1 MREVGDSV
9 PKRVVIGAQAKQQ
22 PESPMPNCTVKCPSE
37 SIFLGKLGRRC
48 IEASFD
54 GGDLSSDAGVLLL
67 KRADARIGLTRAAA
81 RVFADER
88 RAASIT
94 HSIQSLLA
102 QRIYALCCGWEDV
115 TDHNT
120 LRHDL
125 ALQTAVGRTRAL
137 ASGSTLCRLEAAA
150 SPAHAAALHGVLID
164 QFIASHAE
172 TPQELVLDI
181 DATHMPL
188 HGEQEKA
195 HFHRY
200 YDNYCYLP
208 LYVFCGQDLLACVLR
223 PASRD
228 PASILSA
235 LIKRIVQRLR
245 QVWPETRFIVRGDS
259 GFCRPA
265 ALRRFERWDVHYLI
279 GLQKNAALLRQV
291 ELAELALADAYE
303 ATGTKQRLIGQ
314 FEYAARS
321 WDRER
326 HVIARLEH
334 DARGANP
341 RFVVTSLHGDW
352 DALYEQL
359 YCARGEAE
367 NRIKEAQLDLFGRRA
382 SCHKFQANQLRL
394 LLAGLAYTLMI
405 KLRRL
410 ALHGTE
416 LERACAATIRVKL
429 LKIGAAVVRN
439 TRRVRVLLASQHPL
453 KQVFLGAARALAP

>member
-1 MREVGDSV
+1 
-9 PKRVVIGAQAKQQ
+9 
-22 PESPMPNCTVKCPSE
+22 MPNCTVETIK
-37 SIFLGKLGRRC
+37 LGKVGRRT

-54 GGDLSSDAGVLLL
+54 GGDISSDAGVLLL
-67 KRADARIGLTRAAA
+67 RQADESVGLTRAVAKA
-81 RVFADER
+81 FGDCR
-88 RAASIT
+88 RAASVK
-94 HSIQSLLA
+94 HDMRALLA
-102 QRIYALCCGWEDV
+102 QRIYALCCGWEDI

-125 ALQTAVGRTRAL
+125 ALQTAVGRARAL
-137 ASGSTLCRLEAAA
+137 ASGPTLCRLEAAA
-150 SPAHAAALHGVLID
+150 SPAHTAALHGVLLD

-172 TPQELVLDI
+172 APRELVLDI

-188 HGEQEKA
+188 HGDQEKA

-245 QVWPETRFIVRGDS
+245 QDWPATRFIVRGDS

-265 ALRRFERWDVHYLI
+265 ALRRFERWDVHYII
-279 GLQKNAALLRQV
+279 GLPQNAVLLRQV

-303 ATGTKQRLIGQ
+303 AAGTKQRMIGQ
-314 FEYAARS
+314 FDYAARS

-359 YCARGEAE
+359 YCARAKP
-367 NRIKEAQLDLFGRRA
+367 RTASRRRNSTCSGGA
-382 SCHKFQANQLRL
+382 PVATSSRATSC
-394 LLAGLAYTLMI
+394 
-405 KLRRL
+405 
-410 ALHGTE
+410 
-416 LERACAATIRVKL
+416 ACCWQDWP
-429 LKIGAAVVRN
+429 
-439 TRRVRVLLASQHPL
+439 TR
-453 KQVFLGAARALAP
+453 

>member
-1 MREVGDSV
+1 M
-9 PKRVVIGAQAKQQ
+9 PKRVVIGAYAKQQ
-22 PESPMPNCTVKCPSE
+22 PESPMPNCTVETIP
-37 SIFLGKLGRRC
+37 LGKVGRRT

-54 GGDLSSDAGVLLL
+54 GGDISSDAGVLLL
-67 KRADARIGLTRAAA
+67 RQADERIGLTCAVARA
-81 RVFADER
+81 FADGR
-88 RAASIT
+88 RVASVK
-94 HSIQSLLA
+94 HDMRALLA
-102 QRIYALCCGWEDV
+102 QRIYALCCGWEDI

-125 ALQTAVGRTRAL
+125 ALQTAVGRAQAL
-137 ASGSTLCRLEAAA
+137 ASGPTLCRLEAAA
-150 SPAHAAALHGVLID
+150 SPAHTAALHGVLLD

-172 TPQELVLDI
+172 APRELVLDI

-188 HGEQEKA
+188 HGDQEKA

-223 PASRD
+223 PSSRD
-228 PASILSA
+228 PASVLSA
-235 LIKRIVQRLR
+235 LIKLLVRRLR
-245 QVWPETRFIVRGDS
+245 QVWPATRIIVRADS

-265 ALRRFERWDVHYLI
+265 ALRRFEKWDVHYII
-279 GLQKNAALLRQV
+279 GLPQNAVLLRHV
-291 ELAELALADAYE
+291 ELAEMALADAYE
-303 ATGTKQRLIGQ
+303 ATGTKQRMIGQ

-326 HVIARLEH
+326 HVVARLEH

-341 RFVVTSLHGDW
+341 RFVVTSLHGDG

-382 SCHKFQANQLRL
+382 SCHRFQGNQLRL

-416 LERACAATIRVKL
+416 LARACTATIRVKL

-453 KQVFLGAARALAP
+453 KHVFLGAARALAP